1 MRVRWRLW
9 EASIRSTGER
19 VETVLARAP
28 EDQAVSRPDWAAL
41 YLAHGP
47 GILRYLSRLAPD
59 HSTAEDLLHDTFA
72 KAMTA
77 ARRPASGDECRRWLY
92 RIASNAAI
100 DRLRR
105 ARRFPWLPLDRGGAL
120 EITGISDQPEVVRAA
135 LRSIPPDQAA
145 VLVLRVQEGF
155 SRSEIAELHGI
166 SEAAVKTRLLRARA
180 RFAEAYRRIEREA
193 CQ

>member
-1 MRVRWRLW
+1 M
-9 EASIRSTGER
+9 
-19 VETVLARAP
+19 ETVLAPAL
-28 EDQAVSRPDWAAL
+28 EHAGSEPDWAAL
-41 YLAHGP
+41 YLAYGP
-47 GILRYLSRLAPD
+47 GILGYLSRLAPD

-77 ARRPASGDECRRWLY
+77 AQRPANSDECRRWLY

-105 ARRFPWLPLDRGGAL
+105 ARRFRWLPLDRGSAL
-120 EITGISDQPEVVRAA
+120 ETPAISDQMEIVRAA

-145 VLVLRVQEGF
+145 ALVLRVQEGF

-180 RFAEAYRRIEREA
+180 RFAEAYRRLERESRR
-193 CQ
+193 